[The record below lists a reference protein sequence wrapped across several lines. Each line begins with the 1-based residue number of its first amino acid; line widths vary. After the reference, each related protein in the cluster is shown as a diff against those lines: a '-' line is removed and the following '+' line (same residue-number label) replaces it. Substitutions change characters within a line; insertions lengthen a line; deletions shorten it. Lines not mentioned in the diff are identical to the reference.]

1 VRSCEI
7 LNVDFP
13 IVVPCVIYGCRPNTW
28 LEQRSNIEKPR
39 KPRNL
44 GCPDYTGRRS
54 VRWMDYFTD
63 YFTCLGFSIS
73 VLKARGLECFT
84 VCISVSQSVYE
95 KGMVDIRKCASI
107 WLCQSIVILSPSS
120 KTASLK
126 PWKCSV
132 IPPPMKNPVVKNK

>member
-13 IVVPCVIYGCRPNTW
+13 IVVPCVIHGCRPNTW

-39 KPRNL
+39 MPRL
-44 GCPDYTGRRS
+44 RRQKKCG
-54 VRWMDYFTD
+54 WMDYFTD
-63 YFTCLGFSIS
+63 YFARLRFSIS